1 MVKPRNMWRDYA
13 DQVRVCALEILGA
26 GGNQGQQI
34 RDEILHIMPEPKP
47 FKASQGCWLPCL
59 EN

>member
-1 MVKPRNMWRDYA
+1 MWRDYA
-13 DQVRVCALEILGA
+13 DQVRVCALEILG